1 MSIADL
7 QALNALPKVD
17 RILALAETNA
27 QLESLS
33 AEQRVAWSLDNLPGE
48 VVLSSSFG
56 IQAAVSLHLITQQY
70 PDIPVILTDTGYLF
84 PETYP

>member
-33 AEQRVAWSLDNLPGE
+33 AEQRVAWS
-48 VVLSSSFG
+48 
-56 IQAAVSLHLITQQY
+56 
-70 PDIPVILTDTGYLF
+70 
-84 PETYP
+84 